1 MYAQLK
7 RDLNIVYNVSGS
19 GTRHVIQ
26 AQPKDSEREPLY
38 WPGENF
44 FDQVRN
50 LKIYSYYK
58 TARFQAF
65 VKMKQ
70 EGTN

>member
-1 MYAQLK
+1 MYAQVK

-65 VKMKQ
+65 AKMKQ